1 MTTFNFKDVTET
13 SQKAIIGSPANG
25 NFRVKEEPKDFYVSD
40 VNLIKQLKS
49 IKSPS
54 CHFSGILC
62 LLNQQNYWTNV
73 ALCHL
78 FNYES
83 IFK

>member
-40 VNLIKQLKS
+40 VNLIKQFKS

-54 CHFSGILC
+54 GHFSGILC
-62 LLNQQNYWTNV
+62 LLNQQSY
-73 ALCHL
+73 
-78 FNYES
+78 
-83 IFK
+83 